1 MLASAPLFLPE
12 ADTMSRPDLRL
23 PRYSTSDVLYV
34 GALVFFAWAT
44 ASVWWLST
52 IVPGMDYPQFL
63 VFVRAVLDCGNPAS
77 PFHGTYSV
85 GPWFMPTSLPV
96 ELTAALSRI
105 LGGSVEAAGRLLLG
119 AHDVGLILA
128 SAYLLKLLG
137 RPRWAVVLVIP
148 LVHSRW
154 ALVGGYFVFSTCIP
168 LVVLGW
174 ALTVRWLQ
182 RLDAASGVAMGICL
196 CATLLWH
203 GIGFTVLGMGV
214 AVLWSLWRAPSVR
227 ARALSVAPCLPALL
241 LAAMWWT
248 TTFVGGPAQGSGSTW
263 RAPAE
268 AIEAVPEYTWASVPH
283 ATAWAWTLAAIVVAG
298 LVASK
303 AQVGATVGLSAMW
316 RVGNPFLVLVI
327 AYFLAYIALPLNG
340 NKVEGISTRFAYPA
354 LLAFVFAWSLPR
366 PPFARGVV
374 LTAILGFSVA
384 QLADL
389 RDRFRAFHEDTKG
402 ASALMDRLGPH
413 ETLYYFPTDRG
424 VARDFAP
431 GHVPL
436 RELQQYATARHGGLP
451 NSSFAGYGI
460 NYVSYVGGRNPMPG
474 ITGPPRKMP
483 GMQSFD
489 YVLVR
494 TGQAPQEPSFT
505 RVAAE
510 AGWELYGVCGSHR
523 FPDCA
528 GAVGS

>member
-1 MLASAPLFLPE
+1 M
-12 ADTMSRPDLRL
+12 TRPDLRW
-23 PRYSTSDVLYV
+23 PPYATSDVLY
-34 GALVFFAWAT
+34 AAMLVSFSTAT

-85 GPWFMPTSLPV
+85 SHWFVPTSLPI
-96 ELTAALSRI
+96 ELTAVLSRI
-105 LGGSVEAAGRLLLG
+105 LGGSIEAAGRLLLG
-119 AHDVGLILA
+119 AHNVGLIVA
-128 SAYLLKLLG
+128 SAYLLKVLA

-154 ALVGGYFVFSTCIP
+154 ALVGGYFVYSTAMP

-182 RLDAASGVAMGICL
+182 RLDVASGVAMGACL

-203 GIGFTVLGMGV
+203 GIAFTVLGLGV
-214 AVLWSLWRAPSVR
+214 AVLWILWRAPSLR
-227 ARALSVAPCLPALL
+227 ARSLSVAPCLPALL
-241 LAAMWWT
+241 LAAIWWT
-248 TTFVGGPAQGSGSTW
+248 TTFVEGPAQGSGNSW

-268 AIEAVPEYTWASVPH
+268 AIEAIPEYTWAQVPH

-298 LVASK
+298 LVASRTQ
-303 AQVGATVGLSAMW
+303 AGASASATAMW
-316 RVGNPFLVLVI
+316 RADNPFLFLVI
-327 AYFLAYIALPLNG
+327 AYLLAYLALPLNG
-340 NKVEGISTRFAYPA
+340 NKVEGVSTRFAYPA

-366 PPFARGVV
+366 PRLVRGVV
-374 LTAILGFSVA
+374 LTAILGFS
-384 QLADL
+384 LAEIADI
-389 RDRFRAFHEDTKG
+389 RQRVRAFDEDTRG
-402 ASALMDRLGPH
+402 ASALMDRLGPY
-413 ETLYYFPTDRG
+413 ETLYNFPPDRG
-424 VARDFAP
+424 LSKDFAP

-436 RELQQYATARHGGLP
+436 RELQQYATVRHGGLP

-460 NYVSYVGGRNPMPG
+460 NYVSYVGGKNPMPG
-474 ITGPPRKMP
+474 LTGPARRMP

-494 TGQAPQEPSFT
+494 SGQAPQEPGFT
-505 RVAAE
+505 RIAAE

-523 FPDCA
+523 FPQCP